1 MECQPYSPL
10 HQEQPNTVSIPR
22 MNLDMKRIR
31 EMHNFCISLLF
42 YLISSLDIKSEQL
55 KSHHDL
61 IYSDMIGINK

>member
-1 MECQPYSPL
+1 
-10 HQEQPNTVSIPR
+10 